1 MAIDNLFSTPL
12 YYSNVDN
19 YDVIQ
24 EEVAGLVERSEF
36 KTNPNWGNNHQL
48 SDPNFTD
55 NPVNTMEN
63 TKNEIFRHVGN
74 FLEGIKFQES
84 LDYNGQAN
92 YVIAASWLSRFGKG
106 QYAHVHSHA
115 HHEIAG
121 VYYHKVKGDQGQ
133 FFIECPVAQQVNS
146 FILNHRAQSM
156 RITPQPGMIMLF
168 PGFLNHGVYA
178 NETDDD
184 RISLSFNIS
193 FQKPYF
199 MLNL

>member
-19 YDVIQ
+19 YDAIQ
-24 EEVAGLVERSEF
+24 EEVAGLVEESEF

-48 SDPNFTD
+48 SDPNFVD
-55 NPVNTMEN
+55 NPIDRMQT

-84 LDYNGQAN
+84 VDYDGQAN

-146 FILNHRAQSM
+146 FILNHTAQSV
-156 RITPQPGMIMLF
+156 RITPQPGMLMLF

-178 NETDDD
+178 NETVDD

-199 MLNL
+199 MMNL